1 MGCSR
6 QEDWSELPFSTP
18 GDLPDPGI
26 EPASSISPAG
36 RLFATAPRHNKLFF
50 YLIFFTE
57 VQLIYKIMPI
67 SAVQQSNSF
76 IHTYTFL
83 ILFSITVYHRI
94 LNTIPWAIQ

>member
-1 MGCSR
+1 MTPWTVAHQAPLSMGCSR

-36 RLFATAPRHNKLFF
+36 RLFATAPRHHKLFF

-57 VQLIYKIMPI
+57 V
-67 SAVQQSNSF
+67 
-76 IHTYTFL
+76 
-83 ILFSITVYHRI
+83 
-94 LNTIPWAIQ
+94 